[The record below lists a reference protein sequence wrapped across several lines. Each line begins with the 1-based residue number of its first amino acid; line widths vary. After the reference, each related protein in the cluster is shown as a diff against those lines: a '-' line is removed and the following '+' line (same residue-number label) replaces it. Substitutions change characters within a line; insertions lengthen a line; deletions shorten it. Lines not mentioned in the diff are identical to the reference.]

1 MNRCTVLYLTYAKV
15 ATHQHLWALRLR
27 YRPNI
32 IGVVVAH
39 CEGWTHTEY
48 LDWEWDAEPWPRV
61 EVRAA

>member
-1 MNRCTVLYLTYAKV
+1 MIPLYLTYARV

-39 CEGWTHTEY
+39 CDGIVRTED
-48 LDWEWDAEPWPRV
+48 LGWEWDAEPWPRV
-61 EVRAA
+61 EARAA